1 MSKIECIFATQK
13 HPFQISNSLE
23 TRVVVALVH
32 LGSGNSLQMVIER
45 VFGMLKGRWRILLK
59 RVDTPLR
66 HVPNLI
72 ITCLSLKKI
81 VLSTR
86 TTSIC
91 NG

>member
-1 MSKIECIFATQK
+1 MHLCNTKTPIS
-13 HPFQISNSLE
+13 ISNSLE

-72 ITCLSLKKI
+72 ITCLS
-81 VLSTR
+81 
-86 TTSIC
+86 
-91 NG
+91 